1 MRISRR
7 AEYALRALLLI
18 AKNQKVRVHQIQELS
33 ERGNIPVK
41 FLEQILL
48 HLRNEGLLTSKRGV
62 GGGYSLRKR
71 PSDIV
76 VLDIVEL
83 TRRTDRSLALRP
95 GTPRRTV
102 RLPRPD
108 PLPVAPLNA
117 TDTRNGSRACS
128 ARRPCR
134 ISLTTAA
141 ANRSWPSISR
151 GSASASW
158 RISADLSR
166 SPLFNRARYRLRSR
180 ARSLI
185 PTGRRIPITPRTD
198 RSWASDETDRRR
210 SIRSHLTLTL
220 PHCFRAQDGVQCRT
234 HKRGRTGF
242 DLRFRPRRHAEDD
255 SLAS

>member
-83 TRRTDRSLALRP
+83 IDGPIAPLPCALERPGEPCGCPDPARCPLRP
-95 GTPRRTV
+95 LMRQTREMVRELFSSKTV
-102 RLPRPD
+102 QDLLD
-108 PLPVAPLNA
+108 
-117 TDTRNGSRACS
+117 D
-128 ARRPCR
+128 
-134 ISLTTAA
+134 
-141 ANRSWPSISR
+141 SR
-151 GSASASW
+151 GEQ
-158 RISADLSR
+158 I
-166 SPLFNRARYRLRSR
+166 
-180 ARSLI
+180 
-185 PTGRRIPITPRTD
+185 
-198 RSWASDETDRRR
+198 
-210 SIRSHLTLTL
+210 
-220 PHCFRAQDGVQCRT
+220 
-234 HKRGRTGF
+234 
-242 DLRFRPRRHAEDD
+242 
-255 SLAS
+255 LAFEI